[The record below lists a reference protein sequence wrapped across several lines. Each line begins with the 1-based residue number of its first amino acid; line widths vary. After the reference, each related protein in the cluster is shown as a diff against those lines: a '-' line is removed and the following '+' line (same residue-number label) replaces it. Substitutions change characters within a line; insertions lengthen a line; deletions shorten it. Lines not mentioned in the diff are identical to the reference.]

1 MMYAAG
7 NDVLNTK
14 EWKIYSFMITDKID
28 REERKDLG
36 IACLALAL
44 AFTLVFIRGG
54 WDTWTDLVFIFVIS
68 VITVGA
74 AFILHEM
81 AHKFMAMKF
90 GYYAAFR
97 KDNGML
103 LMGVALAALVGVV
116 FAAPGATVIYSQA
129 GRDMTKRENG
139 LISVAGPVVNLCLG
153 VLFFVIII
161 AGFAV
166 QLVPVV
172 IIGTMGLSVN
182 GMIGFFNML
191 PISVLDGK
199 KVLAWNPVVFAVLIV
214 LLLGMVLFATN
225 YGGVMN
231 TVIMAITA
239 IFGW

>member
-1 MMYAAG
+1 
-7 NDVLNTK
+7 
-14 EWKIYSFMITDKID
+14 MITDKID
-28 REERKDLG
+28 REERKDLS

-54 WDTWTDLVFIFVIS
+54 WDTWTDLLFIFVIS

-81 AHKFMAMKF
+81 AHKFTAMKF

-116 FAAPGATVIYSQA
+116 FAAPGATVIYGQP
-129 GRDMTKRENG
+129 GRDMSKKENG
-139 LISVAGPVVNLCLG
+139 IISVAGPVVNLCLG
-153 VLFFVIII
+153 VLFFAIIV

-166 QLVPVV
+166 QMLPVI

-182 GMIGFFNML
+182 GMIAFFNML

-199 KVLAWNPVVFAVLIV
+199 KVLAWNPVIFAILIV
-214 LLLGMVLFATN
+214 LSLGMVLFATN
-225 YGGVMN
+225 YGGAMD
-231 TVIMAITA
+231 TVIGA

>member
-1 MMYAAG
+1 
-7 NDVLNTK
+7 
-14 EWKIYSFMITDKID
+14 MITDKID

-36 IACLALAL
+36 IASIALAL

-54 WDTWTDLVFIFVIS
+54 WDTWTDLVFIFVMS

-81 AHKFMAMKF
+81 AHKFTAMKF
-90 GYYAAFR
+90 GYNAAFR

-103 LMGVALAALVGVV
+103 LMGVALAALVGIV
-116 FAAPGATVIYSQA
+116 FAAPGATVIYGQP
-129 GRDMTKRENG
+129 GREMTKRENG
-139 LISVAGPVVNLCLG
+139 IISAAGPVVNLVLG
-153 VLFFVIII
+153 VAFFGIII

-166 QLVPVV
+166 QSVPVV

-182 GMIGFFNML
+182 GMIGFFNLL

-199 KVLAWNPVVFAVLIV
+199 KVFAWNPVVFAVLIV
-214 LLLGMVLFATN
+214 LSLGMVLFATD
-225 YGGVMN
+225 YGGVMD
-231 TVIMAITA
+231 TVIAA

>member
-1 MMYAAG
+1 
-7 NDVLNTK
+7 
-14 EWKIYSFMITDKID
+14 MITDKID
-28 REERKDLG
+28 REERKDLV

-54 WDTWTDLVFIFVIS
+54 WNTWADLVLIFVIS

-81 AHKFMAMKF
+81 AHKFTAMKF

-116 FAAPGATVIYSQA
+116 FAAPGATVIYGQP
-129 GRDMTKRENG
+129 GREMTKRENG
-139 LISVAGPVVNLCLG
+139 IISVAGPVVNLCLG
-153 VLFFVIII
+153 VVFFVILV
-161 AGFAV
+161 AGFAL
-166 QLVPVV
+166 QTLPV
-172 IIGTMGLSVN
+172 ILLGTMGLSVN
-182 GMIGFFNML
+182 GMIAFFNLL

-199 KVLAWNPVVFAVLIV
+199 KVLAWNPVIFAVAI
-214 LLLGMVLFATN
+214 LLSLGMVLFAAD
-225 YGGVMN
+225 YGGVMDM
-231 TVIMAITA
+231 VIAA

>member
-1 MMYAAG
+1 
-7 NDVLNTK
+7 
-14 EWKIYSFMITDKID
+14 MITDKIN
-28 REERKDLG
+28 REERKDLS

-54 WDTWTDLVFIFVIS
+54 WDTWTDLVFIFIIS

-81 AHKFMAMKF
+81 AHKFTAMKF

-116 FAAPGATVIYSQA
+116 FAAPGATVIYGQP
-129 GRDMTKRENG
+129 GRDMSKKENG
-139 LISVAGPVVNLCLG
+139 IISAAGPVVNLCLG
-153 VLFFVIII
+153 VLFFAILV

-166 QLVPVV
+166 QTLPVI

-182 GMIGFFNML
+182 GMIAFFNML

-199 KVLAWNPVVFAVLIV
+199 KVLAWNPVIFAVLIV
-214 LLLGMVLFATN
+214 LSLGMVLFATN
-225 YGGVMN
+225 YGGVMD
-231 TVIMAITA
+231 TVISA

>member
-1 MMYAAG
+1 
-7 NDVLNTK
+7 
-14 EWKIYSFMITDKID
+14 MITDKIG

-54 WDTWTDLVFIFVIS
+54 WDTWIDLVFIFVVS

-81 AHKFMAMKF
+81 AHKFTAMKF

-103 LMGVALAALVGVV
+103 LMGVALAALVGIV
-116 FAAPGATVIYSQA
+116 FAAPGATVIYGQP
-129 GRDMTKRENG
+129 GREMSKKENG
-139 LISVAGPVVNLCLG
+139 IISAAGPAVNLCLG
-153 VLFFVIII
+153 VLFFVILI

-166 QLVPVV
+166 QSVPVV
-172 IIGTMGLSVN
+172 IIGTMGVSVN
-182 GMIGFFNML
+182 GMIGFFNLL

-199 KVLAWNPVVFAVLIV
+199 KVLAWNPVIFAVLIV
-214 LLLGMVLFATN
+214 LSLGMILFGMD

-231 TVIMAITA
+231 TVITA

>member
-1 MMYAAG
+1 
-7 NDVLNTK
+7 
-14 EWKIYSFMITDKID
+14 MITDKIG

-54 WDTWTDLVFIFVIS
+54 WDTWIDLVFIFVVS

-81 AHKFMAMKF
+81 AHKFTAMKF

-103 LMGVALAALVGVV
+103 LMGVALAALVGIV
-116 FAAPGATVIYSQA
+116 FAAPGATVIYGQP
-129 GRDMTKRENG
+129 GREMSKKENG
-139 LISVAGPVVNLCLG
+139 IISAAGPAVNLCLG
-153 VLFFVIII
+153 VLFFVILI

-166 QLVPVV
+166 QSVPVV
-172 IIGTMGLSVN
+172 IIGTMGVSVN
-182 GMIGFFNML
+182 GMIAFFNLL

-199 KVLAWNPVVFAVLIV
+199 KVLAWNPVIFGILIV
-214 LLLGMVLFATN
+214 LSLGMILFGMD

-231 TVIMAITA
+231 TVIAA

>member
-1 MMYAAG
+1 
-7 NDVLNTK
+7 
-14 EWKIYSFMITDKID
+14 MITDKID
-28 REERKDLG
+28 RVERKDLA

-44 AFTLVFIRGG
+44 AFTLIFIRGG
-54 WDTWTDLVFIFVIS
+54 WNTWMDLVFIFFIS

-81 AHKFMAMKF
+81 AHKFTAMKF

-116 FAAPGATVIYSQA
+116 FAAPGATVIYGQP
-129 GRDMTKRENG
+129 GREMTKRENG
-139 LISVAGPVVNLCLG
+139 IISVAGPVVNLCLG
-153 VLFFVIII
+153 VLFFVILI

-166 QLVPVV
+166 QSAPV
-172 IIGTMGLSVN
+172 IILGTVGLSVN
-182 GMIGFFNML
+182 GMIAFFNML

-199 KVLAWNPVVFAVLIV
+199 KVLAWNPVIFAVVI
-214 LLLGMVLFATN
+214 LLSLGMILFSMN
-225 YGGVMN
+225 YAGVMDM
-231 TVIMAITA
+231 VIAP

>member
-1 MMYAAG
+1 
-7 NDVLNTK
+7 
-14 EWKIYSFMITDKID
+14 MITDKID
-28 REERKDLG
+28 REERKDLS
-36 IACLALAL
+36 IACIALAL

-81 AHKFMAMKF
+81 AHKFMAMKL

-116 FAAPGATVIYSQA
+116 FAAPGATVIYSQP
-129 GRDMTKRENG
+129 GREMSKKENG
-139 LISVAGPVVNLCLG
+139 IISAAGPIVNLVLG
-153 VLFFVIII
+153 VVFFAILI

-166 QLVPVV
+166 QSVPVIV
-172 IIGTMGLSVN
+172 IGTMGLSVN
-182 GMIGFFNML
+182 GMIAFFNLL

-199 KVLAWNPVVFAVLIV
+199 KILAWNPVIFGVLFV
-214 LLLGMVLFATN
+214 LSLGMILFGMD
-225 YGGVMN
+225 YGG
-231 TVIMAITA
+231 IMSTAINA

>member
-1 MMYAAG
+1 
-7 NDVLNTK
+7 
-14 EWKIYSFMITDKID
+14 MITDKID

-44 AFTLVFIRGG
+44 AFTLVFSRGG
-54 WDTWTDLVFIFVIS
+54 WNTWIDLVFIFVVS

-81 AHKFMAMKF
+81 AHKFTAMKF
-90 GYYAAFR
+90 GYFAAFR

-103 LMGVALAALVGVV
+103 LMGVALAALVGIV
-116 FAAPGATVIYSQA
+116 FAAPGATVIYGQP
-129 GRDMTKRENG
+129 GREMTKRENG
-139 LISVAGPVVNLCLG
+139 IISAAGPVANLVLG
-153 VLFFVIII
+153 VAFFAVLI

-166 QLVPVV
+166 QSVPVV

-182 GMIGFFNML
+182 GMIGFFNLL

-199 KVLAWNPVVFAVLIV
+199 KVLAWNPVIFAVLIV
-214 LLLGMVLFATN
+214 LLLGMVLFATD
-225 YGGVMN
+225 YGGVMD
-231 TVIMAITA
+231 TVIAA

>member
-1 MMYAAG
+1 
-7 NDVLNTK
+7 
-14 EWKIYSFMITDKID
+14 MITDKID

-54 WDTWTDLVFIFVIS
+54 WNTWADLILIFVIS

-81 AHKFMAMKF
+81 AHKFTAMKF

-116 FAAPGATVIYSQA
+116 FAAPGATVIYGQP
-129 GRDMTKRENG
+129 GREMTKRENG

-153 VLFFVIII
+153 VLFFVILI
-161 AGFAV
+161 AGFAL
-166 QLVPVV
+166 QSLPV
-172 IIGTMGLSVN
+172 ILAGTMGLSVN
-182 GMIGFFNML
+182 GMIAFFNLL

-199 KVLAWNPVVFAVLIV
+199 KVLAWNPVVFAVTI
-214 LLLGMVLFATN
+214 LLSLGMVLFATD
-225 YGGVMN
+225 YGGVMDM
-231 TVIMAITA
+231 VIAA

>member
-1 MMYAAG
+1 
-7 NDVLNTK
+7 
-14 EWKIYSFMITDKID
+14 MITDKID

-81 AHKFMAMKF
+81 AHKFTAMKF

-116 FAAPGATVIYSQA
+116 FAAPGATVIYGQP
-129 GRDMTKRENG
+129 GREMTKRENG
-139 LISVAGPVVNLCLG
+139 IISVAGPVVNLCLG
-153 VLFFVIII
+153 VLFFVILI

-166 QLVPVV
+166 QSVPV
-172 IIGTMGLSVN
+172 IILGTMGLSVN
-182 GMIGFFNML
+182 GMIAFFNLL

-199 KVLAWNPVVFAVLIV
+199 KVLAWNPVIFVVAI
-214 LLLGMVLFATN
+214 LLSLGMVLFSTN
-225 YGGVMN
+225 YAGVMDM
-231 TVIMAITA
+231 VIAA

>member
-1 MMYAAG
+1 
-7 NDVLNTK
+7 
-14 EWKIYSFMITDKID
+14 MITDKIG

-54 WDTWTDLVFIFVIS
+54 WDTWIDLVFIFVIS

-81 AHKFMAMKF
+81 AHKFTAMKF

-116 FAAPGATVIYSQA
+116 FAAPGATVIYAQP
-129 GRDMTKRENG
+129 GREMTKRENG
-139 LISVAGPVVNLCLG
+139 IISVAGPVVNLCLG
-153 VLFFVIII
+153 ALFFAIII

-166 QLVPVV
+166 QSVPIIV
-172 IIGTMGLSVN
+172 IGTMGLSVN
-182 GMIGFFNML
+182 GMIAFFNLL

-199 KVLAWNPVVFAVLIV
+199 KVLAWNPVIFVVFIV
-214 LLLGMVLFATN
+214 LSLGMILFGMN
-225 YGGVMN
+225 YGGVMD
-231 TVIMAITA
+231 TVIAA